1 MANGWNH
8 LADAA
13 APNTRSDDALE
24 AEFLAL
30 QQTTRETSQSTT
42 RTLEGSGCLRI
53 GVRMPTRAGRLRWS
67 LIVFLIAPITFVMS
81 LDRTAIAVAAPTIQH
96 EFRFTLFEMSVI
108 LTSFSWTYALLQ
120 VPGGWLAERFGPRRT
135 LFWAS
140 VMWSALT
147 AATPFGFNLT
157 SFVGLRALLG
167 VGQAADWPSSI
178 VAIRRWFPLSE
189 RGKGNSILLGGLY
202 LGPIAAAPITTW
214 VILSF
219 GWHWAFYAYGL
230 LGIVLGVAWWIF
242 FRDHPAEHPR
252 ITHEEMALIA
262 EAHERTAHRIPT
274 GAFRRCLGE
283 TQFWAIGV
291 QYFFLVLIQSF
302 YTTWLPTYLVT
313 ERKLSLAAM
322 GIYASLPW
330 LAMFCS
336 VFATGAVADVILR
349 CTGSV
354 WTARVPLAIGGFA
367 ISALALI
374 LAARATTIPLMMVLL
389 CVSLASI
396 GVTQVSIWPST
407 QDLGRGATGLV
418 SGWTNF
424 WGNAAGVA
432 GPMLTASLVGW
443 TGSWSGAMI
452 GIAIAG
458 VAGAVLWLF
467 VHPQR
472 PLAALADE

>member
-1 MANGWNH
+1 M
-8 LADAA
+8 
-13 APNTRSDDALE
+13 PM
-24 AEFLAL
+24 
-30 QQTTRETSQSTT
+30 
-42 RTLEGSGCLRI
+42 RTGG
-53 GVRMPTRAGRLRWS
+53 LRWS
-67 LIVFLIAPITFVMS
+67 LMVFLIAPITFVMS
-81 LDRTAIAVAAPTIQH
+81 LDRTAMAVAAPTIQH
-96 EFRFTLFEMSVI
+96 EYGFSLFEMSVI

-135 LFWAS
+135 LFWANAL
-140 VMWSALT
+140 WSALT
-147 AATPFGFNLT
+147 AATPLGFNLV
-157 SFVGLRALLG
+157 SFIGLRALLG
-167 VGQAADWPSSI
+167 VGQAADWPSTI
-178 VAIRRWFPLSE
+178 VAMRRWFPLAE
-189 RGKGNSILLGGLY
+189 RGKGSSILLGGLY

-214 VILSF
+214 VILAF
-219 GWHWAFYAYGL
+219 GWRWAFYAFGL
-230 LGIVLGVAWWIF
+230 LGIILGFAWWIF
-242 FRDHPAEHPR
+242 FRDRPEEHPR
-252 ITHEEMALIA
+252 ITREELAIIA
-262 EAHERTAHRIPT
+262 GGQEPAAPRIPS
-274 GAFRRCLGE
+274 GAFARCLRE

-330 LAMFCS
+330 VAMFCS
-336 VFATGAVADVILR
+336 VFATGAMADLILR
-349 CTGSV
+349 RTGSV
-354 WTARVPLAIGGFA
+354 WLTRVPTAIGGFA
-367 ISALALI
+367 VSALALI
-374 LAARATTIPLMMVLL
+374 LAALAPGVPVMMALL

-432 GPMLTASLVGW
+432 GPMLMAALVRW
-443 TGSWSGAMI
+443 TGGWSGAMV

-458 VAGAVLWLF
+458 VAGGVLWLF

-472 PLAALADE
+472 PLAALAEG

>member
-1 MANGWNH
+1 M
-8 LADAA
+8 
-13 APNTRSDDALE
+13 PN
-24 AEFLAL
+24 
-30 QQTTRETSQSTT
+30 
-42 RTLEGSGCLRI
+42 RTGG
-53 GVRMPTRAGRLRWS
+53 LRWS
-67 LIVFLIAPITFVMS
+67 LMFFLLAPITFVMS

-96 EFRFTLFEMSVI
+96 EYGFTLFEMSVI

-135 LFWAS
+135 LFWANAL
-140 VMWSALT
+140 WSALT
-147 AATPFGFNLT
+147 AATPLGFNLI

-178 VAIRRWFPLSE
+178 VAIRRWFPLRE

-214 VILSF
+214 VILAF
-219 GWHWAFYAYGL
+219 GWRWAFYAYGA
-230 LGIVLGVAWWIF
+230 LGIVLGIAWWTF
-242 FRDHPAEHPR
+242 FRDHPDEHPR
-252 ITHEEMALIA
+252 ITPEEIA
-262 EAHERTAHRIPT
+262 EIGHGQDMAAPPIPP
-274 GAFRRCLGE
+274 GAFWRCLRE
-283 TQFWAIGV
+283 VQFWAIGV

-302 YTTWLPTYLVT
+302 YGTWLPTYLVND
-313 ERKLSLAAM
+313 RKVSLAAM

-330 LAMFCS
+330 VAMFCS
-336 VFATGAVADVILR
+336 VFATGALADIILR
-349 CTGSV
+349 RTGSI
-354 WTARVPLAIGGFA
+354 WAARVPTAIAGFVV
-367 ISALALI
+367 SAVALI
-374 LAARATTIPLMMVLL
+374 LAARAPGIPLMMILL

-432 GPMLTASLVGW
+432 GPMLTAFLVKW
-443 TGSWSGAMI
+443 TGTWSGAMI

-467 VHPQR
+467 VRPQQ
-472 PLAALADE
+472 PLVALADQVPAVA